1 MRKGTD
7 LQLSIAGLR
16 TLLRAPT
23 ISHARCRCPLQST
36 VDRVHFRDGL
46 AGRPGCLCRLH
57 NGVLGSEPC
66 HRCRLLR
73 LPGQQSGSL
82 TERYDAGNSTSL
94 TFSDITP
101 GQRYCVQVSA
111 YVSATAEGP
120 RSTEVCGYS
129 NQFPTLANPGTRTST
144 AAQSTS
150 LQLVGN
156 DPDGHAISYTASGLP
171 PGLALMTGAGFI
183 SGIPTTAGGYTVTA
197 SVSDGVLNS
206 APQSFTWSV
215 SPAPA
220 ADTTAPSI
228 TITGPTT
235 ASTFV
240 STNGTMSL
248 AGSASDNAGVTSV
261 SWVSDRGGSGT
272 ASGTTS
278 WVVASVG
285 LQTGTNTITVTA
297 LDTAGNRGTDVLTAT
312 YTPPDTTIPAI
323 TITGPT
329 TSSTYATVSSALTVS
344 GTASDN
350 VSVTQVSWS
359 NDCGGSGTA
368 SGTTIWSAAGIALQT
383 GTNIITVSARDAAAN
398 QKTDTITV
406 TYTPPDTT
414 APTVTIMGPTSAAT
428 YATTSSVL
436 TIGGTSSDDR
446 GVTAV
451 SWSNDRGGTGFTSGT
466 TSWSVASVGLQSGTN
481 IITVIAQDSA
491 DNRGTDVLT
500 VTYTPPSDTTV
511 PVVSL
516 TSPTTSAS
524 YATTAGSVA
533 LAGTSSD
540 NVGVTQLTWS
550 NDRGGSGMANGTTSW
565 SVSSVAL
572 QLGTNN
578 VRVVAQDAAGNRA
591 TALLTITYSAPVS
604 GPAFTLSASTYQ
616 SGKWVRVL
624 LDWSAVQGRAVDV
637 YRNGVRVTRTTN
649 DGSFTDAPRAP
660 GTLTYQLCVSGTN
673 ICSNTVQV
681 TLGN

>member
-1 MRKGTD
+1 M
-7 LQLSIAGLR
+7 
-16 TLLRAPT
+16 
-23 ISHARCRCPLQST
+23 
-36 VDRVHFRDGL
+36 
-46 AGRPGCLCRLH
+46 
-57 NGVLGSEPC
+57 
-66 HRCRLLR
+66 
-73 LPGQQSGSL
+73 
-82 TERYDAGNSTSL
+82 
-94 TFSDITP
+94 
-101 GQRYCVQVSA
+101 
-111 YVSATAEGP
+111 
-120 RSTEVCGYS
+120 
-129 NQFPTLANPGTRTST
+129 
-144 AAQSTS
+144 
-150 LQLVGN
+150 
-156 DPDGHAISYTASGLP
+156 
-171 PGLALMTGAGFI
+171 
-183 SGIPTTAGGYTVTA
+183 
-197 SVSDGVLNS
+197 
-206 APQSFTWSV
+206 
-215 SPAPA
+215 
-220 ADTTAPSI
+220 
-228 TITGPTT
+228 
-235 ASTFV
+235 
-240 STNGTMSL
+240 
-248 AGSASDNAGVTSV
+248 
-261 SWVSDRGGSGT
+261 
-272 ASGTTS
+272 
-278 WVVASVG
+278 
-285 LQTGTNTITVTA
+285 TA
-297 LDTAGNRGTDVLTAT
+297 LDTAGNRGTDVLTVT

-329 TSSTYATVSSALTVS
+329 TSSTYTTASSALTVS

-359 NDCGGSGTA
+359 NDRGGSGTA
-368 SGTTIWSAAGIALQT
+368 SGTTSWSAAGIALQS

-398 QKTDTITV
+398 QNTDTITV

-451 SWSNDRGGTGFTSGT
+451 SWSNDRGGTGFTTGT

-481 IITVIAQDSA
+481 IITVTAQDA
-491 DNRGTDVLT
+491 ANNRGTDVLT

-511 PVVSL
+511 PVVSF

-524 YATTAGSVA
+524 YATTSGSVA

-540 NVGVTQLTWS
+540 NVGVAQVTWS
-550 NDRGGSGMANGTTSW
+550 NDRGGSGTANGTTNW

-572 QLGTNN
+572 QSGTNN

-604 GPAFTLSASTYQ
+604 GPAFTLTASADQ

-624 LDWSAVQGRAVDV
+624 LGWSAVQGRAVDV
-637 YRNGVRVTRTTN
+637 YRNGVRVTKTAN

-681 TLGN
+681 TSGN